1 MSLLQYSVCSLGNG
15 NKIIAAKCWN
25 SVVSAQLGFNICM
38 GYSFYFCIRISNAIV
53 K

>member
-15 NKIIAAKCWN
+15 NNIIAAKCWN
-25 SVVSAQLGFNICM
+25 SVVSAQLDFNICM